1 MIKKGL
7 LYFLLGFSL
16 FCEALYAQ
24 ELLPEELLALK
35 DKAMV
40 FQITTTVE
48 ETSRDVWNAYSSK
61 ITVPGR
67 PVLIKLVGDNIVISV
82 QFIPYLRPDNNY
94 ALMARSEIWINIPQ
108 KGMNYKNDA
117 RSIPIEFG
125 EPILYFPL
133 GSNAPLSNPHIELLV
148 TVYRYG
154 EEPEEDVQSPS
165 SSAAPSEAVQ
175 PVGTQPRRERRE
187 EAQGSSDRNPN
198 RNR

>member
-7 LYFLLGFSL
+7 LYILLGFFL
-16 FCEALYAQ
+16 CCEALFAQ

-40 FQITTTVE
+40 FQITTTVK
-48 ETSRDVWNAYSSK
+48 ETNREVWNATSSK

-67 PVLIKLVGDNIVISV
+67 PVIIKLVGDNIVISV

-108 KGMNYKNDA
+108 RGMNYKTDA
-117 RSIPIEFG
+117 RSIPMNFG

-133 GSNAPLSNPHIELLV
+133 GSNAGANNPHIELRV

-154 EEPEEDVQSPS
+154 EEPAGDNQQG
-165 SSAAPSEAVQ
+165 SAAPESPNRPE
-175 PVGTQPRRERRE
+175 GTQPRRDRRE
-187 EAQGSSDRNPN
+187 ETQGSSDRNPN